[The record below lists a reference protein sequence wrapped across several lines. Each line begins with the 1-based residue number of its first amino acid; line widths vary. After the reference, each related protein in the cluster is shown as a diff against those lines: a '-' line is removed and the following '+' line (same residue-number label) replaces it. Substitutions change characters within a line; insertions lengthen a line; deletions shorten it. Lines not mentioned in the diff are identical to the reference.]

1 MTGGTAKRFMPG
13 PGQYDTQKYQEAV
26 SNKRKAS
33 SKSMGL
39 KLQNQGFFSQSIG
52 GNRNKKPGPGAHNV
66 DSSLSKAKGGY
77 IGQKVKAGGIIVKVN
92 NEVSPATY
100 QIEKN

>member
-26 SNKRKAS
+26 SDKRKAL

-39 KLQNQGFFSQSIG
+39 KLQN
-52 GNRNKKPGPGAHNV
+52 
-66 DSSLSKAKGGY
+66 
-77 IGQKVKAGGIIVKVN
+77 
-92 NEVSPATY
+92 
-100 QIEKN
+100 